1 VSGFEDDRGRAPG
14 AGSTPAGTEG
24 AGTATAQEAPV
35 AVGDRW
41 PGTAAHAEG
50 RTLRFGHMGCHAV
63 VPGNTIASLERAAEL
78 GVDVVEF
85 DVLPDRRGVLR
96 LAHDPGDLAARPDAP
111 TYTAALDRLREP
123 DLAHLGINVDA
134 KTPGHEHQLV
144 RGLRERGMADR
155 VLVSAMEPATLR
167 SLRRIA
173 LEVRLGRSIPRVYR
187 DWYSNPWTRAP
198 TVGMLLA
205 ARRYLPPIVI
215 RDLRAG
221 RIDAVMA
228 HWSLVTPAFARSI
241 LAHGELYVW
250 TVDDAD
256 RASAL
261 AALGVTGVT
270 SNDPRL
276 LRW

>member
-1 VSGFEDDRGRAPG
+1 MSVS
-14 AGSTPAGTEG
+14 
-24 AGTATAQEAPV
+24 ATGPRV
-35 AVGDRW
+35 DTDRW
-41 PGTAAHAEG
+41 PGTAAHREG

-63 VPGNTIASLERAAEL
+63 VPGNTIASIERAAEL

-85 DVLPDRRGVLR
+85 DVLPDRAGVLR

-111 TYTAALDRLREP
+111 TYADALDRLREP
-123 DLAHLGINVDA
+123 DLAHLGVNVDA
-134 KTPGHEHQLV
+134 KVPGHEHQIA
-144 RGLRERGMADR
+144 RGLRARDMADR

-167 SLRRIA
+167 ALRRVA
-173 LEVRLGRSIPRVYR
+173 PEVRLGRSIPRVYR

-198 TVGMLLA
+198 TVGMILA
-205 ARRYLPPIVI
+205 ARRYLPPIVV
-215 RDLRAG
+215 RELRAG
-221 RIDAVMA
+221 RIDAVMS
-228 HWSLVTPAFARSI
+228 HWSLVTPAVARRI

-261 AALGVTGVT
+261 AAMGVTGVT

-276 LRW
+276 LHW

>member
-1 VSGFEDDRGRAPG
+1 MSVSEDDG
-14 AGSTPAGTEG
+14 TVGTEDPRAAVSPRAQTAS
-24 AGTATAQEAPV
+24 AGPTPRGHA
-35 AVGDRW
+35 DRW
-41 PGTAAHAEG
+41 PGTAARAAG

-63 VPGNTIASLERAAEL
+63 VPGNTIASLERAAQL

-96 LAHDPGDLAARPDAP
+96 LAHDPGDLAARADAP
-111 TYTAALDRLREP
+111 TYTEALDRLCAP
-123 DLAHLGINVDA
+123 DLAHLGVNVDA
-134 KTPGHEHQLV
+134 KIPGHEHQIA

-167 SLRRIA
+167 ALRRVA
-173 LEVRLGRSIPRVYR
+173 PEVRLGRSIPRVYR

-198 TVGMLLA
+198 TVGMILA

-215 RDLRAG
+215 RELRAG
-221 RIDAVMA
+221 RIDAIMA
-228 HWSLVTPAFARSI
+228 HWSVVTPAFARRI

-261 AALGVTGVT
+261 AATGVTGVT